1 MSEYAVLIPW
11 VKTEYGDALLLEV
24 RSDKVR
30 QPGEICF
37 PGGRIEDGESPSEA
51 AIRETAE
58 ELGIIAD
65 RIRICSKPVIEVMG
79 DGRVVY
85 SVEAVLDIGVTAP
98 DAGEFALDT
107 GGLSISYDEVADV
120 FLVPR
125 KWLEENPPGFYD
137 LSVTEDRDLPAE
149 LAKYLARYGDY
160 RRTGSTD
167 YIEYEGRGIWGLTAR
182 IIRRLLATSGRS
194 AVRTYLT
201 GEKVKQ

>member
-37 PGGRIEDGESPSEA
+37 PGGRIEDGESPLEA
-51 AIRETAE
+51 AIRETTE
-58 ELGIIAD
+58 ELGITSD
-65 RIRICSKPVIEVMG
+65 RIRICPEPVIEVMG

-85 SVEAVLDIGVTAP
+85 SVEAVLDIGVASS
-98 DAGEFALDT
+98 DAGEAFPDC

-125 KWLEENPPGFYD
+125 KWLEENPPVFYD
-137 LSVTEDRDLPAE
+137 LSVTEDEDLPAE
-149 LAKYLARYGDY
+149 LARYLARYGD
-160 RRTGSTD
+160 
-167 YIEYEGRGIWGLTAR
+167 
-182 IIRRLLATSGRS
+182 
-194 AVRTYLT
+194 
-201 GEKVKQ
+201 

>member
-51 AIRETAE
+51 AIRETTE
-58 ELGIIAD
+58 ELGITSD
-65 RIRICSKPVIEVMG
+65 RIRICPEPVIEVMG

-85 SVEAVLDIGVTAP
+85 SVEAVLDIGVTASDTGEVIP
-98 DAGEFALDT
+98 DY

-120 FLVPR
+120 FLMPR
-125 KWLEENPPGFYD
+125 KWLEENPPAFYD
-137 LSVTEDRDLPAE
+137 LSLTEDEDLPAE
-149 LAKYLARYGDY
+149 LARYLARYGDY

-182 IIRRLLATSGRS
+182 IIRRLLKASGRS
-194 AVRTYLT
+194 VTEA
-201 GEKVKQ
+201 

>member
-58 ELGIIAD
+58 ELGITSD
-65 RIRICSKPVIEVMG
+65 RIRVCPEPVIEGMG

-85 SVEAVLDIGVTAP
+85 SVEAVLDIGVTASDTGEVIP
-98 DAGEFALDT
+98 DY

-120 FLVPR
+120 FLVPK
-125 KWLEENPPGFYD
+125 KWLEDNPPVFYD
-137 LSVTEDRDLPAE
+137 LSVTGDEDLPAE

-182 IIRRLLATSGRS
+182 IIRRLLKASGRS
-194 AVRTYLT
+194 VTEAY
-201 GEKVKQ
+201 G